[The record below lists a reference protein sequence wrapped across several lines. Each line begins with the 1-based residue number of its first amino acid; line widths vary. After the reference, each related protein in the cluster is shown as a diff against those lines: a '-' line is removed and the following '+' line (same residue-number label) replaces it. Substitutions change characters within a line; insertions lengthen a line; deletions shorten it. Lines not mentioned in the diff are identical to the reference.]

1 MIKTEVLLAG
11 LCQLSR
17 IGRESHAFEHFLT
30 VSRQECVIY
39 LGEFTSNM
47 FSSWDHLAHKTPTGS
62 LNRLEFLQQLV
73 TEYQTSQ
80 EQDMLSE
87 PNETLVVF
95 GIGGICNLALDKKN
109 KEHILANDGIQQVV
123 QCLSS
128 TNEDIILSTITTL
141 MFLVTPVSKPDITAP
156 HVLMCMERFC
166 HSPSKRIS
174 NVASVFLQDY
184 CTKDQQ
190 LQARQLYENES
201 SADTTSSHN
210 IPSPTNIP
218 LPSGPPPE
226 SSASPKDPSPSDIVP
241 ISEGPT

>member
-1 MIKTEVLLAG
+1 
-11 LCQLSR
+11 
-17 IGRESHAFEHFLT
+17 
-30 VSRQECVIY
+30 
-39 LGEFTSNM
+39 M

-80 EQDMLSE
+80 EQESQEQVLANLANFAYDPINYEYMRQLNIIDLFLDMLSE